1 MTSSP
6 GSGNIPDLLS
16 AFYPGFSGS
25 WKGLGWKGPCSS
37 SRSIRPGAF
46 PKQVDP
52 GSRGKAGVHR
62 AAPPHRD
69 SGRKRKSE
77 RKTERWERDKSLEDS
92 QGIPGKGKAWDYRD
106 SRQPRPENP
115 GMAELGKSLWDHG
128 ARAPE
133 PHPEGSNP
141 SRNGDSL
148 SCRCPIPGSASGHPG
163 KGAER
168 PGIAERDRP
177 SCSRIRWNPGWA
189 EEPEDPRPDGTFPS
203 RDFWEE
209 AGPAPSPAPRSHPG
223 AGIPSRWEARL
234 RQPQGNS
241 EGSQCLPFPSE
252 SIKKS
257 SGKIPPA
264 PRGTAPSPRKGIIPD
279 YTELAPSSRPH
290 SRLSRPHQPSRELA
304 PPPAIPSLPKAG
316 KEGTGGAPDSSQRT
330 FPLVPA
336 AASEGIQD
344 GGQRRKGGDSKELR
358 LKGRIRARSRELSA
372 D

>member
-37 SRSIRPGAF
+37 SRSICPGAF

-115 GMAELGKSLWDHG
+115 GMAELGKSLWDHR

-264 PRGTAPSPRKGIIPD
+264 P
-279 YTELAPSSRPH
+279 
-290 SRLSRPHQPSRELA
+290 
-304 PPPAIPSLPKAG
+304 
-316 KEGTGGAPDSSQRT
+316 
-330 FPLVPA
+330 
-336 AASEGIQD
+336 
-344 GGQRRKGGDSKELR
+344 GGQRRARGKELSPITQNWRRPPARIPDYPALISPPGSRR
-358 LKGRIRARSRELSA
+358 LHPPSPPCQKPGKKGPAALPTLPKELSHLFPLPLPKESKMA
-372 D
+372 AREEREAIPRSCGSKAGSERVPGN